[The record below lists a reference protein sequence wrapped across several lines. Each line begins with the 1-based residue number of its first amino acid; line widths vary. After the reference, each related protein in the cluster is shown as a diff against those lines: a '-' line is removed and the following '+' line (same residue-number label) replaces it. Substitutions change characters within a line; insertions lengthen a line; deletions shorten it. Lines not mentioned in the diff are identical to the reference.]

1 MSALEEAKEIQEKRI
16 GEISTP
22 GDWFEMEQEQV
33 NAFAEV
39 TGDHQWIHVDVERA
53 KKESPFGGPI
63 AHGQLTLSIMG
74 LVGRTSAAPETPAAP
89 QPQGPRPKLTVNYGF
104 DKVRFPS
111 PVPVG
116 AKIRSTRELKRVE
129 EKNGSLEL
137 MSEIKVEVQGQA
149 KPACVAESLTR
160 LYF

>member
-1 MSALEEAKEIQEKRI
+1 MSALEEAKAIYDQRI
-16 GEISTP
+16 GQRSTP
-22 GDWFEMEQEQV
+22 GDWFEVEQDRV
-33 NAFAEV
+33 NQFAEV

-74 LVGRTSAAPETPAAP
+74 LVGRSSEAAPEPAA
-89 QPQGPRPKLTVNYGF
+89 PQGPRPKLTVNYGF

-116 AKIRSTRELKRVE
+116 AKIRSVRELKRVE

-137 MSEIKVEVQGQA
+137 MSEIKVEVEGQE
-149 KPACVAESLTR
+149 KPACVAESLSR

>member
-1 MSALEEAKEIQEKRI
+1 MSALEEAKAIYDQRI
-16 GEISTP
+16 GQRSTP
-22 GDWFEMEQEQV
+22 GDWFEVEQDRV
-33 NAFAEV
+33 NQFAEV

-74 LVGRTSAAPETPAAP
+74 LVGRSSGAAPEPAA
-89 QPQGPRPKLTVNYGF
+89 PQGPRPKLTVNYGF
-104 DKVRFPS
+104 DRVRFPS

-116 AKIRSTRELKRVE
+116 AKIRSVRELKRVE

-137 MSEIKVEVQGQA
+137 MSEIKVEVEGQE
-149 KPACVAESLTR
+149 KPACVAESLSR